1 MKQVKAFIHR
11 ARVSDVLHA
20 LEDAGFKRVSLFDV
34 KALFHAMDARER
46 VYSVAFG
53 DQVSAEVQME
63 LFCEDQDVPRAVD
76 VFREAGRTGKPDA
89 GRIYV
94 SVVESAWVI
103 DGEAKGS

>member
-20 LEDAGFKRVSLFDV
+20 LEDAGFKQVSLFDV

-53 DQVSAEVQME
+53 DQVSAEVQMA
-63 LFCEDQDVPRAVD
+63 LFCEDPDGTRAVD
-76 VFREAGRTGKPDA
+76 TYRTVGRTGQADA
-89 GRIYV
+89 GRVYV
-94 SVVESAWVI
+94 SAVESAWVI